1 MGVRLVVLSPEYAHI
16 SKATNSAA
24 REQVAEILNKKG
36 TAPRYFKNLLVFL
49 VADKSK
55 RVPLEQAISQFLAW
69 DSVVNEESLD
79 LSAAQKNQATAKL
92 EQARKDVNTFLSE
105 AYHWL
110 LVPQQPDPQGAIEW
124 SETRLQGND
133 SLILKAS
140 RKLVHEEH
148 LIVNYAA
155 NRLRLEALDRYLW
168 RDTNHLDLKRL
179 WDYLAQYLYLPRLR
193 GEKVLLQAIQD
204 GVNAMIWTDNFAY
217 ATGWDEAKQRYLG
230 LKAGANNLSIVSIGS
245 QNLIVKPEIAQHQF
259 EADEA
264 AQQAKTVA
272 LPKTPT
278 ASETSTST
286 GGYCPSEIDTP
297 PPPPARP
304 TRFYDT
310 VKLDPLRLSRDIGQI
325 SEAVLQHLMGLVDAE
340 LEITI
345 DINATV
351 SDGIPENVQR
361 IVNENCRT
369 LKFNSHEFDKI

>member
-1 MGVRLVVLSPEYAHI
+1 MKRDKQQGEFAGVHIAPDSSADIPDDSSMSVRLVVLSPEYAHI

-36 TAPRYFKNLLVFL
+36 TAPCYFKNLLVFL

-69 DSVVNEESLD
+69 DSIVNEESLD

-92 EQARKDVNTFLSE
+92 EQAKKDVSTFLNE

-110 LVPQQPDPQGAIEW
+110 LVPQQPDPQGAIGS

-168 RDTNHLDLKRL
+168 RDTNHLDLNRL

-193 GEKVLLQAIQD
+193 DEKVLLQAIQD

-230 LKAGANNLSIVSIGS
+230 LKAGVNNPSSRSVL
-245 QNLIVKPEIAQHQF
+245 
-259 EADEA
+259 
-264 AQQAKTVA
+264 KT
-272 LPKTPT
+272 
-278 ASETSTST
+278 
-286 GGYCPSEIDTP
+286 
-297 PPPPARP
+297 
-304 TRFYDT
+304 
-310 VKLDPLRLSRDIGQI
+310 
-325 SEAVLQHLMGLVDAE
+325 
-340 LEITI
+340 
-345 DINATV
+345 
-351 SDGIPENVQR
+351 
-361 IVNENCRT
+361 
-369 LKFNSHEFDKI
+369 